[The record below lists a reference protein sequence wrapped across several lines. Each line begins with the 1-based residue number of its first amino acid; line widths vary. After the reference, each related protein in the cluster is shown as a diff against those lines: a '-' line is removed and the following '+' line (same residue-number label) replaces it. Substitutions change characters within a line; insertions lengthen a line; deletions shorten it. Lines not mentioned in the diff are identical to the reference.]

1 MVKKILVII
10 IALSLL
16 IVPNTVFADT
26 SSEHTHDF
34 SGNAISFGLDVD
46 GISVQFTETSCIES
60 SCTYVKYDADFL
72 VFHFSY
78 VSDTHLSPDE
88 VSKRHHRRRF
98 IPRRRH
104 HGRLRQIRGRC

>member
-72 VFHFSY
+72 VFHFYY
-78 VSDTHLSPDE
+78 V
-88 VSKRHHRRRF
+88 
-98 IPRRRH
+98 
-104 HGRLRQIRGRC
+104 